1 MYLKNPEWTCILF
14 SGGGKQSSAGNVD
27 KPKKVIRDSFFVGGE
42 DSSEGGESEGEEDHG
57 FDYGATGEGHFD
69 QSGSYRRKDSFI
81 DGGSS
86 SNRNRGRQRAGG
98 RHGH

>member
-42 DSSEGGESEGEEDHG
+42 DSSEDGGESEGDEDM
-57 FDYGATGEGHFD
+57 DYGEGHFD

-86 SNRNRGRQRAGG
+86 SNRNRGSQRGGG